1 MELRQLEA
9 FVEAARRGSVSRAA
23 EALYLT
29 QPSLTQRVRA
39 LEMDLGQQLLVRAG
53 RGVRLTPA
61 GRLFLPRAEAALA
74 ALSRG
79 AEEVKTLRES
89 QGGRLALAAVPDV
102 ATYVLP
108 GVLGSY
114 HRGHPAVEIVV
125 HTGDAPAV
133 AAMVAGGHVELGLS
147 DRPLYLPAVAVHT
160 VYEERIVAIAPP
172 DHPLVPMEQAAL
184 AAFAAAGLVVHE
196 PGGELYELTLALFAA
211 SGVVPRLAMRTSST
225 EMLTRMVAAGL
236 GVALAPELAVR
247 EDLAAGRLAL
257 VPLEKIKLPRRPI
270 SVLLAEGAQPSGP
283 ARAFLDLLA
292 AEHFPR
298 PARARRSQSLNR
310 QDAKDAKGVL
320 GPGVRSG
327 RPPAS

>member
-89 QGGRLALAAVPDV
+89 QGGRLALAAVPDL

-108 GVLGSY
+108 RVLGGY
-114 HRGHPAVEIVV
+114 HRQYSAVELVV
-125 HTGDAPAV
+125 HAGDGPAV
-133 AAMVAGGHVELGLS
+133 AGMVAGGHVELGLA
-147 DRPLYLPAVAVHT
+147 DRPLHTPDVVVQT
-160 VYEERIVAIAPP
+160 VYEERIVPIAAP
-172 DHPLVPMEQAAL
+172 DHPLAAMEQVTL
-184 AAFAAAGLVVHE
+184 ASFAGAGLVVHE
-196 PGGELYELTLALFAA
+196 PGSELSELTLGVFAA

-225 EMLTRMVAAGL
+225 EMLKRMIAAGL
-236 GVALAPELAVR
+236 GVALAPELTVR

-257 VPLEKIKLPRRPI
+257 VPLEKATLPRRPI
-270 SVLLAEGAQPSGP
+270 SILQAEGARPSGP
-283 ARAFLDLLA
+283 ARAFLDLLV
-292 AEHFPR
+292 AEAFPR
-298 PARARRSQSLNR
+298 RSRTGRAQAMNR
-310 QDAKDAKGVL
+310 HDAKNAREVVGH
-320 GPGVRSG
+320 RE
-327 RPPAS
+327 